1 MNAMTIGQVAKQ
13 VGVST
18 DTIRLYERYGLI
30 DEPAR
35 TNAGY
40 RNYCA
45 EDIRRLVFIKRAKVM
60 GFTLKEINELLA
72 IQRTS
77 DHTCDDVRERATAK
91 LNHVVHQIAEL
102 KRLAKALKTLM
113 VCCDEHK
120 EDQHCPILDALENE
134 DALEGNK

>member
-1 MNAMTIGQVAKQ
+1 MNSMTIGRVAKQ

-35 TNAGY
+35 TGSGY
-40 RNYCA
+40 RCYR
-45 EDIRRLVFIKRAKVM
+45 ESDVRRLIFIKRAKIM

-77 DHTCDDVRERATAK
+77 EHTCDDIRERATDK
-91 LNHVVHQIAEL
+91 LNRVVYQIAEL
-102 KRLAKALKTLM
+102 KRLARALKTLM
-113 VCCDEHK
+113 SCCDEHK

-134 DALEGNK
+134 DNLEMHQ